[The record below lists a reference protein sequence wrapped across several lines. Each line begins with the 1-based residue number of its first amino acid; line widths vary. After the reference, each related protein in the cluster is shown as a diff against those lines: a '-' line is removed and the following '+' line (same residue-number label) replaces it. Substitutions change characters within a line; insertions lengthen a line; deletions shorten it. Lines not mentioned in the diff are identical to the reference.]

1 MKINNLEVVGN
12 KFAYDDC
19 HKIYI
24 IEDDKDFKEA
34 QELDYTIYK
43 IDKIMGIYQN
53 SCPLRFISNWKLD
66 KNYVYQYEKAVFEI
80 DDEKYVVV
88 NEDIFY
94 DN

>member
-24 IEDDKDFKEA
+24 IEDEQDLKEA

-43 IDKIMGIYQN
+43 IDEIEEKYEN
-53 SCPLRFISNWKLD
+53 SCPLKFISNWKLD
-66 KNYVYQYEKAVFEI
+66 KNYVYQCEKAVFEI
-80 DDEKYVVV
+80 D
-88 NEDIFY
+88 N
-94 DN
+94 